1 MLAVAVVGVVAAL
14 STQMKLKLHLVK
26 PTVKLHP
33 TADGSG
39 CASVCVGVSAWLPK
53 TDSNLK

>member
-33 TADGSG
+33 TADGS
-39 CASVCVGVSAWLPK
+39 VCMRVGVSAWLPK